1 MSGSQRAILRVQGG
15 PDDGT
20 VIDLS
25 KDMTSM
31 GRAAGNDVV
40 VEASG
45 VSRQH
50 AGIRKS
56 ADGYWIE
63 DLGSRNGTY
72 VHGEPIEGEGRSLRD
87 GDRIELGSAGGS
99 GQWVFREMGATVAF
113 EVPRSSVG

>member
-1 MSGSQRAILRVQGG
+1 MSAGQRAILRVQGG
-15 PDDGT
+15 PDHGT
-20 VIDLS
+20 AIDLS

-31 GRAAGNDVV
+31 GRAVGNDVV
-40 VEASG
+40 VEASA

-72 VHGEPIEGEGRSLRD
+72 VKM
-87 GDRIELGSAGGS
+87 GS
-99 GQWVFREMGATVAF
+99 
-113 EVPRSSVG
+113 